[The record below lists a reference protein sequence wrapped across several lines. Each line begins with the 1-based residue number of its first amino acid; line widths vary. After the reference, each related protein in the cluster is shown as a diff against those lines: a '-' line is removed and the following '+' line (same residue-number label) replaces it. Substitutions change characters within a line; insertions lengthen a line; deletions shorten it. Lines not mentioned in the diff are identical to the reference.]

1 MRIRDSWFAIS
12 GSMIVSQGNRFL
24 NRSPRVR
31 VEISDSTCITLK
43 PWLRIELSNA
53 TPYPIAVVRIANQC
67 IFAGA
72 KSIVEWDA
80 TDCTD
85 WVFSNQVKKLDDLG
99 RWIDFRGLDNAYDG
113 GSIEELIRVQMSM
126 SSEELQIDTDSNL
139 LRNELGM
146 EVLGIWQ
153 QRNPWDPINMQQAVP
168 VSIPPGT
175 LGIEIGA
182 AIDRI
187 PVFPSL

>member
-1 MRIRDSWFAIS
+1 M
-12 GSMIVSQGNRFL
+12 
-24 NRSPRVR
+24 
-31 VEISDSTCITLK
+31 
-43 PWLRIELSNA
+43 
-53 TPYPIAVVRIANQC
+53 PYPIAVVRIANQC

-126 SSEELQIDTDSNL
+126 SSQELQIDTDSNL

-153 QRNPWDPINMQQAVP
+153 SRSTWDPLSMHQTIPIA
-168 VSIPPGT
+168 IPPGT
-175 LGIEIGA
+175 LGFEIGA
-182 AIDRI
+182 SIQRL
-187 PVFPSL
+187 PEFPGSNEH